1 MKPQTSSNPL
11 IRQLDLLVTLFPFF
25 CIVALC
31 ILFVLYPD
39 ASSQMLG
46 TIRFILGDELGSY
59 YLLVGLGF
67 FGCSLYLAFSKYGR
81 IKLGDLEKPQ
91 YSNFRWGSICLLYTS
106 HMTAPGLDLAAKII
120 SILSQTAVHNNQ
132 IALAGL

>member
-91 YSNFRWGSICLLYTS
+91 
-106 HMTAPGLDLAAKII
+106 
-120 SILSQTAVHNNQ
+120 
-132 IALAGL
+132 